1 MALKNAIGE
10 KPVMT
15 PVVALTPNAGHSCQR
30 PAVFCKNNRGLA
42 ERSNFESKGKL
53 LYLQFPLFVVDQGF
67 FAVSSFIF
75 S

>member
-1 MALKNAIGE
+1 MQA
-10 KPVMT
+10 T
-15 PVVALTPNAGHSCQR
+15 VASVQLF
-30 PAVFCKNNRGLA
+30 FCKNNRGLA